1 VLATQP
7 RATRHAQAPS
17 PFDALNPEQLDAV
30 THGDAPLLVIAGAGT
45 GKTTTLAARVARLVL
60 DGTDPQRL
68 LLLTFSR
75 RAASE
80 MQHRAG
86 RMLHQALGLPVSQ
99 APPVLPWSGTFH
111 SIGARLLRAH
121 APQLGLSEHFTVL
134 DRADAQDLM
143 GLVREAQGL
152 ADRALRFP
160 LPATCLGIYSRCVN
174 SRAPLAALLDTHFP
188 WCSDWHD
195 ELKRLFG
202 AYAAE
207 KLRQLALDYDDL
219 LLSWAQMLGEPAL
232 AALLRARFDRV
243 LVDEYQDTN
252 RLQAEILQ
260 GMVPDGRGLTAVG
273 DDAQSIYGFRAAEV
287 GNILGF
293 AQQFGARSRVL
304 PLQRNYR
311 STQPIL
317 DAANAVIALA
327 AQRHVKTLWTDRA
340 SAERPRLVT
349 VADELAQAG
358 WVADDVLCRR
368 EQGLALK
375 QQAVLF
381 RTGHHAAAL
390 ELELT
395 RRRIP
400 FVKFGG
406 LKFLE
411 AAHVKDVLSVLRWAV
426 NPRAR
431 LAGWRAAR
439 LVAGIGPAAA
449 RRLLDAVDAGTD
461 APQGPP
467 ACRAPHAPQACQ
479 ARQARQAWRPPAAA
493 AADWRVFAALLD
505 RLETSPAAA
514 WPDDLAAVLDWY
526 APVLTRLYEADAPV
540 RQADLDQLLRLASAH
555 GTRDCFLTEMA
566 LDPPEATSDEAGPP
580 LRDEDYLILS
590 TIHSSKGQEWSAVTV
605 LNVVDGCMPA
615 DMAAGSAD
623 EIEEE
628 RRLLYVA
635 MTRAKAHLSLMVPQR
650 FHVTQQHRLGDRHL
664 YAGRSRFIPPSV
676 AAWFD
681 HVGPEPRASDSAE
694 PGDPTQAPA
703 GAAPAGP
710 PGPAPTIDLAE
721 RLRAQWD

>member
-1 VLATQP
+1 MLATHP
-7 RATRHAQAPS
+7 PGLPESPAPS
-17 PFDALNPEQLDAV
+17 FFAELNPEQLEAV

-75 RAASE
+75 RAASD

-86 RMLHQALGLPVSQ
+86 RVLHQALGLPASQ
-99 APPVLPWSGTFH
+99 APPQLPWSGTFH

-121 APQLGLSEHFTVL
+121 ASQVGLSEQFTVL

-152 ADRALRFP
+152 ADRVVRFP
-160 LPATCLGIYSRCVN
+160 LPPTCLAIYSRCVN
-174 SRAPLAALLDTHFP
+174 SRAPLAELLDTHFP
-188 WCSDWHD
+188 WCSTWHD

-202 AYAAE
+202 AYVAE
-207 KLRQLALDYDDL
+207 KQRQQALDYDDL
-219 LLSWAQMLGEPAL
+219 LLGWAQMLDEPAL
-232 AALLRARFDRV
+232 ATSLRARFDRV

-252 RLQAEILQ
+252 RLQAAILQ
-260 GMVPDGRGLTAVG
+260 GMSPEGRGLTAVG
-273 DDAQSIYGFRAAEV
+273 DDAQSIYRFRAAEV

-293 AQQFGARSRVL
+293 AQQFGAHSRVL

-368 EQGLALK
+368 EQGLPLK

-411 AAHVKDVLSVLRWAV
+411 AAHVKDVLSVLRWAA

-439 LVAGIGPAAA
+439 LVPGIGPAAA
-449 RRLLDAVDAGTD
+449 RRLLDAIDAGTD
-461 APQGPP
+461 A
-467 ACRAPHAPQACQ
+467 RH
-479 ARQARQAWRPPAAA
+479 ARQAWQPPAAA
-493 AADWRVFAALLD
+493 AVDWRGFAGLMGRLD
-505 RLETSPAAA
+505 AETGSG
-514 WPDDLAAVLDWY
+514 WPDELAAVMAWY
-526 APVLTRLYEADAPV
+526 APVLKRLYEADAVV
-540 RQADLDQLLRLASAH
+540 RQADLDQLLRLAVAH
-555 GTRDCFLTEMA
+555 GSRERFLTEMA

-605 LNVVDGCMPA
+605 LNVVDGCLPA
-615 DMAAGSAD
+615 DLAAGSAED
-623 EIEEE
+623 LEEE

-635 MTRAKAHLSLMVPQR
+635 MTRARAHLSLMVPQR

-664 YAGRSRFIPPSV
+664 YAGLSRFIPPPV

-681 HVGPEPRASDSAE
+681 RVGPDRAPTGTAAPDEPMPTSNATAPAE
-694 PGDPTQAPA
+694 PS
-703 GAAPAGP
+703 
-710 PGPAPTIDLAE
+710 GPAATINLAE